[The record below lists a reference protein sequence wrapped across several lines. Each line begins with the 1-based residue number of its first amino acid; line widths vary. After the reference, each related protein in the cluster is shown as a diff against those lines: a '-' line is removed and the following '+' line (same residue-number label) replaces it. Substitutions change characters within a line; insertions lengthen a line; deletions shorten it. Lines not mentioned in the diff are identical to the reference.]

1 MRQGAI
7 LSPLLYS
14 VFVNDLL
21 DQLSASGL
29 GISIDDVYCGAPMYA
44 DDLSL
49 IATSE
54 HELQSMLDIVSSYAA
69 MWQYQLNA
77 HKSSILVFGETA
89 VSRKKNR
96 TVRKWM
102 VDGETVPE
110 SDSQKNLGILYT
122 VFSSSVHRTVER
134 CSAGR
139 SAFYALNG
147 VGSRFGCLH
156 PNTSLKLYLTLCI
169 PILLYGCELWSLTG
183 CELTMIERVH
193 RKILRTIQ
201 GLPLRCHSRAL
212 LHLMGV
218 PSISS
223 LIQQRQLNFVHTFSG
238 LPADSLPKLVMMK
251 RNYYSPKKGS
261 LPVFYGLFESHNLP
275 SLPEIVNGDWGRL
288 AWKRWMKGLFRSSEY
303 LAFLDECDHLPLS
316 DCVFPLGKPILHWSV
331 THGLP
336 LLTRK
341 NNFRIRLLVGCD
353 GLEADA
359 GRFRYRTFTGVS
371 PAQSTCRLCKQERED
386 VSHFL
391 AHCPTLDHSRR
402 RLLQTTPSS
411 PVDLRYLYFSDSA
424 RFVNLILGIEWITDA
439 DFQRAIIVFLDNLRR
454 QRIALL
460 TQES

>member
-1 MRQGAI
+1 
-7 LSPLLYS
+7 
-14 VFVNDLL
+14 
-21 DQLSASGL
+21 
-29 GISIDDVYCGAPMYA
+29 
-44 DDLSL
+44 
-49 IATSE
+49 
-54 HELQSMLDIVSSYAA
+54 
-69 MWQYQLNA
+69 
-77 HKSSILVFGETA
+77 
-89 VSRKKNR
+89 
-96 TVRKWM
+96 
-102 VDGETVPE
+102 
-110 SDSQKNLGILYT
+110 
-122 VFSSSVHRTVER
+122 
-134 CSAGR
+134 
-139 SAFYALNG
+139 
-147 VGSRFGCLH
+147 
-156 PNTSLKLYLTLCI
+156 
-169 PILLYGCELWSLTG
+169 
-183 CELTMIERVH
+183 MIERVH

-251 RNYYSPKKGS
+251 RNSYSPKKGS
-261 LPVFYGLFESHNLP
+261 LPVFYGLFDSHNLP

-341 NNFRIRLLVGCD
+341 NNFRIRLLVSCD

-371 PAQSTCRLCKQERED
+371 PTQSTCRLCKQERED

-391 AHCPTLDHSRR
+391 LHLTTPGGDSYNLHRLLRLTCGICTFPTL
-402 RLLQTTPSS
+402 P
-411 PVDLRYLYFSDSA
+411 DL
-424 RFVNLILGIEWITDA
+424 
-439 DFQRAIIVFLDNLRR
+439 
-454 QRIALL
+454 
-460 TQES
+460 